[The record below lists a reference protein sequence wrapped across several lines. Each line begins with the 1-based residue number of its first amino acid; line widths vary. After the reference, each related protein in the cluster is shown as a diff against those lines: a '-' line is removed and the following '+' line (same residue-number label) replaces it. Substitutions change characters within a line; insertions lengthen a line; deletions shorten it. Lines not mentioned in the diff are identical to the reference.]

1 MVNGHLSHVRERGA
15 AIVTDAHL
23 DHRSDGPSVILDG
36 ADVALKPTRSNRMM
50 LLEQARAEVVRRKD
64 RRALL
69 GSRGILGD
77 PAWDILIE
85 LYISDIAGAQL
96 YASVVGAEAGIPQ
109 STALRWIAVLEKDG
123 LVRRRDDVFD
133 RRRQW
138 VGLTPSARKILDR
151 YFSRAL
157 AREQSR

>member
-1 MVNGHLSHVRERGA
+1 M
-15 AIVTDAHL
+15 TDAHL